1 MSTTRTRPRT
11 IAAAIAA
18 TALLTIAGCSDAQE
32 DPAGRASP
40 TPTTSDVTTGAIPAP
55 TTTGP
60 EPEVSTFTEAPAP
73 RGQEGV
79 PRGLVDLGV
88 DVEAV
93 DGSDVDAVAYAFTA
107 AVLTPDAAI
116 DLSPADASRRA
127 SVLATEDYGQALA
140 ADRVAR
146 GGADWLALSE
156 QEGYQSL
163 LIEDTNAGAAGAFT
177 PPAPAEVE
185 AVRPYIVTTQPVDAP
200 GLTPDTF
207 SVVVFLSRT
216 DADAPWR
223 VFAFEQ
229 EVPRR

>member
-1 MSTTRTRPRT
+1 MSIIRTHPRT
-11 IAAAIAA
+11 LVATIAA
-18 TALLTIAGCSDAQE
+18 TALLAVAGCSDSQE
-32 DPAGRASP
+32 TPAGQETP
-40 TPTTSDVTTGAIPAP
+40 TPATSEAATGAIPAP
-55 TTTGP
+55 TTNGP
-60 EPEVSTFTEAPAP
+60 EPEVSTFTEAPAE

-88 DVEAV
+88 DVETV

-107 AVLTPDAAI
+107 AILTPDSTI

-127 SVLATEDYGQALA
+127 AVLATEDYGQALA

-163 LIEDTNAGAAGAFT
+163 VIEDTNAGAAGAFT
-177 PPAPAEVE
+177 PPAPDEVE

-200 GLTPDTF
+200 GLEPDTF